1 MSDRSELKKLADE
14 AIVFAGLNGEISY
27 AQELFIAA
35 ATPSAV
41 LALIAE
47 VEALR
52 KDAERYRW
60 LRDTATGPWMR
71 ALDLYARR
79 DKRMDAAIDEEMNRR
94 AKP

>member
-1 MSDRSELKKLADE
+1 MSDYSALKNDAKDQ
-14 AIVFAGLNGEISY
+14 INGHEI
-27 AQELFIAA
+27 
-35 ATPSAV
+35 TCDPVAV
-41 LALIAE
+41 LALITE

-79 DKRMDAAIDEEMNRR
+79 DKRMDVAIDEEINRM